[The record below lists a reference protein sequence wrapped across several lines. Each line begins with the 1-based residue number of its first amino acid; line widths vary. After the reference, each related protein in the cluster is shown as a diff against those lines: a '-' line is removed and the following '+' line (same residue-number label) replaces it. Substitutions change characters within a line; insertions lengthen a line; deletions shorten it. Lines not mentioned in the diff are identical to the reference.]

1 MSKSILLSIKPKWCA
16 KIMNGKKTIELRK
29 NKALANAIQKL
40 INENGYADIYVYC
53 SKDDYNHLHQL
64 ADHSTDETLG
74 YSTTYYKVEN
84 VRGWDIAP
92 KPLNGKVAF
101 KFRCYKVEEIKNLGS
116 YFLTWSLNCD
126 ELLKNSCLN
135 WEELFD
141 YLRKPLNRGSG
152 VLGYAIHISDLEIVN
167 KELYE
172 FKIYCSKLSSI
183 WAGKCDRCRRLHI
196 DYEGYL
202 NRCDR
207 KLRKAPQNFVY
218 IEIEQNEKNN
228 I

>member
-1 MSKSILLSIKPKWCA
+1 MKAIMISIKPNWCA

-53 SKDDYNHLHQL
+53 SKDGYNHLHQL

-74 YSTTYYKVEN
+74 YSTTYYEAEN
-84 VRGWDIAP
+84 VRGWNIVPA
-92 KPLNGKVAF
+92 PLNGKVAF
-101 KFRCYKVEEIKNLGS
+101 KFRCYRVEEITPFEEYESPFGMAYKLKENKIVCCLKAQLTYDEYNHYLKGKN
-116 YFLTWSLNCD
+116 
-126 ELLKNSCLN
+126 
-135 WEELFD
+135 
-141 YLRKPLNRGSG
+141 
-152 VLGYAIHISDLEIVN
+152 GYAIHISDLEIVN
-167 KELYE
+167 EELYE

-202 NRCDR
+202 NRCNR